1 MSWAR
6 LDDNI
11 AHHPKILRAGPEAA
25 FFWVLCLT
33 YSQRFLTDGHVPD
46 AALGAVGSWAAAR
59 ARQLAAKLV
68 QVRLLERC
76 ADGYQIHDFLDYN
89 KPAAVARAER
99 DATSRVRSQ
108 AGRQG
113 GLASGIARRTR
124 TEQTQQTQQTR
135 GTIASASEPNPKQT
149 LERIV
154 PAGEANRKQAA
165 NDSASALLQP
175 NEAPSHPIRVLDQDQ
190 EQRRQSAAKYSPP
203 PEHPKLLEK
212 LAHITLDRVQSGEVP
227 ESDTSEELKC
237 AAARAHIRYDGDR
250 TRKALD
256 SATVQRQ
263 RRPTP

>member
-25 FFWVLCLT
+25 LFWVLCLT

-46 AALGAVGSWAAAR
+46 AALGAVGSWPAAR

-76 ADGYQIHDFLDYN
+76 ANGYQVHDFLDYN

-99 DATSRVRSQ
+99 DATSRARSQ
-108 AGRQG
+108 AGRKG
-113 GLASGIARRTR
+113 GLASGLARRTTAR
-124 TEQTQQTQQTR
+124 QTQETQQTR
-135 GTIASASEPNPKQT
+135 GPIASASEPHSKQT

-154 PAGEANRKQAA
+154 PPHEANRKQP
-165 NDSASALLQP
+165 NSAGASVLLQP
-175 NEAPSHPIRVLDQDQ
+175 SEAPSHPIRVLDQDQ
-190 EQRRQSAAKYSPP
+190 EQRRQTAATFAPP
-203 PEHPKLLEK
+203 IEHPQLLEK
-212 LAHITLDRVQSGEVP
+212 LAHVTLDRVKSGEVP

-237 AAARAHIRYDGDR
+237 AAAKAHIRYDGDR

-256 SATVQRQ
+256 SAMVQRQ
-263 RRPTP
+263 RRPPP

>member
-46 AALGAVGSWAAAR
+46 AALGAVGSWPAAR

-76 ADGYQIHDFLDYN
+76 SDGYVVHDYLQYN

-99 DATSRVRSQ
+99 DATSRVRSD
-108 AGRQG
+108 AGRKG
-113 GLASGIARRTR
+113 GVASGIARRT
-124 TEQTQQTQQTR
+124 QTQQTQQTQETR
-135 GTIASASEPNPKQT
+135 GPIASASEPNPKQT
-149 LERIV
+149 FERIV
-154 PAGEANRKQAA
+154 PECEANSKQAA
-165 NDSASALLQP
+165 SNRASALLQA
-175 NEAPSHPIRVLDQDQ
+175 NEAPSHPIRVLEQDQ
-190 EQRRQSAAKYSPP
+190 EQRRKAAAKYSPP
-203 PEHPKLLEK
+203 IEHPKLLEK
-212 LAHITLDRVQSGEVP
+212 LAHLTLDRVQSGEVP

-237 AAARAHIRYDGDR
+237 AAAKAHIRYDGDR

-256 SATVQRQ
+256 SAMVQRQ
-263 RRPTP
+263 RRPPP

>member
-33 YSQRFLTDGHVPD
+33 YSQRFLTDGHIPE

-59 ARQLAAKLV
+59 ARQLATKLV

-76 ADGYQIHDFLDYN
+76 ANGYQVHDYLQYN
-89 KPAAVARAER
+89 KPAALARAER
-99 DATSRVRSQ
+99 DATGRARSQ
-108 AGRQG
+108 AGRKG
-113 GLASGIARRTR
+113 GLASGITRRTR
-124 TEQTQQTQQTR
+124 TEQTQQTRQIPGSIT
-135 GTIASASEPNPKQT
+135 SASEPNPKQG

-154 PAGEANRKQAA
+154 PEREANLEQEA
-165 NDSASALLQP
+165 NDGASALLRS
-175 NEAPSHPIRVLDQDQ
+175 NEAPSHPIRVPEQDQ
-190 EQRRQSAAKYSPP
+190 EQRRQSAARYSPP
-203 PEHPKLLEK
+203 VEHPRLLEK
-212 LAHITLDRVQSGEVP
+212 LAHVTLDRVKSGEVP

-237 AAARAHIRYDGDR
+237 AAAKAHIRYDGDR

-256 SATVQRQ
+256 SAMVQRQ
-263 RRPTP
+263 RRTPP

>member
-46 AALGAVGSWAAAR
+46 AALGAVGSWPAAR

-76 ADGYQIHDFLDYN
+76 PNGYQVHDYLQYN
-89 KPAAVARAER
+89 KPAALARADR
-99 DATSRVRSQ
+99 DATSRARSQ
-108 AGRQG
+108 AGRKG
-113 GLASGIARRTR
+113 GLASGAARRPR
-124 TEQTQQTQQTR
+124 TQRTQQAQETR
-135 GTIASASEPNPKQT
+135 GSVASALEPNPKQT

-154 PAGEANRKQAA
+154 PAREANTKQAVNEA
-165 NDSASALLQP
+165 PSALLRT
-175 NEAPSHPIRVLDQDQ
+175 NEAPSHPIRVVDQDQ
-190 EQRRQSAAKYSPP
+190 EQRRQTAARYSPP
-203 PEHPKLLEK
+203 IEHPKLLEK
-212 LAHITLDRVQSGEVP
+212 LAHMTLDRVQSGDVP

-237 AAARAHIRYDGDR
+237 AAAKAHIRYDGDR

-256 SATVQRQ
+256 SAIIQRQ
-263 RRPTP
+263 RRPPP

>member
-46 AALGAVGSWAAAR
+46 AALAAVGSWPAAR

-76 ADGYQIHDFLDYN
+76 ADGYQVHDYLQYN
-89 KPAAVARAER
+89 KPACIARAER
-99 DATSRVRSQ
+99 DATSRTRSQ
-108 AGRQG
+108 AGRKG
-113 GLASGIARRTR
+113 GLASGAARRAR
-124 TEQTQQTQQTR
+124 TPQTQDTQQLR
-135 GTIASASEPNPKQT
+135 GPIVSAPEPNPKQT

-154 PAGEANRKQAA
+154 PEREANSKQTVNAG
-165 NDSASALLQP
+165 ASALLQP

-190 EQRRQSAAKYSPP
+190 EQRRQTAAKYSPP
-203 PEHPKLLEK
+203 VEHPKLLEK
-212 LAHITLDRVQSGEVP
+212 LAHMTLDRVQSGEVP
-227 ESDTSEELKC
+227 DSDTSEELKC
-237 AAARAHIRYDGDR
+237 AAAKAHVRYDGDR

-256 SATVQRQ
+256 SAMVQRQ
-263 RRPTP
+263 RRPPS

>member
-46 AALGAVGSWAAAR
+46 AALGAVGSWPAAR

-76 ADGYQIHDFLDYN
+76 SDGYQVHDYLQYN
-89 KPAAVARAER
+89 KPAAIARAER
-99 DATSRVRSQ
+99 DATSRARSQ
-108 AGRQG
+108 AGRKG
-113 GLASGIARRTR
+113 GLASGIVRRAPAR
-124 TEQTQQTQQTR
+124 QTQETQQRR
-135 GTIASASEPNPKQT
+135 GPIATAPEPNPKQT
-149 LERIV
+149 SSRIV
-154 PAGEANRKQAA
+154 HSSEANRKQAA
-165 NDSASALLQP
+165 NAGASALLQP

-190 EQRRQSAAKYSPP
+190 EQRRQTAAKYSPP
-203 PEHPKLLEK
+203 IEHPKLLEK

-237 AAARAHIRYDGDR
+237 AAAKAHIRYDGDR

-256 SATVQRQ
+256 SAMVQRQ
-263 RRPTP
+263 RRPPP